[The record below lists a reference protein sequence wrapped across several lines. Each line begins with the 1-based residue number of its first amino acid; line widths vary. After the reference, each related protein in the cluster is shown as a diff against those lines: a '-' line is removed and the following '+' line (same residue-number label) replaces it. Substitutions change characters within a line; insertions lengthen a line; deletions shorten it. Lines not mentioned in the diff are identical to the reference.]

1 MVKGRAVSKSE
12 HKMFQSVPVDYL
24 DQRMILQNEEDKYFN
39 RRFNFT
45 SIKYKDLVLLSTEE
59 LNLGGKN
66 DLKKVVRSMEDLL
79 TLI

>member
-1 MVKGRAVSKSE
+1 
-12 HKMFQSVPVDYL
+12 MFQSVPVDYL

-39 RRFNFT
+39 RRFNFS